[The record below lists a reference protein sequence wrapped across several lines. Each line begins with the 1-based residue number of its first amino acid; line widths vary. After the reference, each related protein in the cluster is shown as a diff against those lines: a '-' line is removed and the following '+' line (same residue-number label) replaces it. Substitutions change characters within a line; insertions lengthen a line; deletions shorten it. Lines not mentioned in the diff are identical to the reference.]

1 MSIVH
6 KIERVF
12 VIKAGSESVLVTGS
26 FAVMLSVEFAV
37 VYLPEASFQLFTS
50 LYLS

>member
-1 MSIVH
+1 MSMIH
-6 KIERVF
+6 KIKSVF
-12 VIKAGSESVLVTGS
+12 VIKAESESVLVTGS